1 MFNNIYIKSVQSVVD
16 SVYISS
22 YTNYTIFGNHVKIK
36 LPKKLKNTLKKDK
49 LRNIL
54 VENLKDE
61 LYLKYYCT
69 GTTNETI
76 SSSLEHEISKYHYD
90 PFFVHQLSISNKSH
104 GYFDENWK
112 IDSINKD
119 KMLVSGSMGK
129 FYISFKND
137 NEKYIS
143 EYKRPKIGQD
153 IKIHTSKEMFNISP
167 GFYMVNGDK
176 SIDKDAQILRFYWNI
191 KPDGAIKLIHNITTI
206 LNKINLPFKLKIVN
220 DPARFTRCDSAV
232 LYVEKK
238 NYFLILPTLQKI
250 HNKIYFYMKDLT
262 PSFTK
267 KIAKGLAIAEDP
279 GISTNESF
287 GTNRCRI
294 LAEGLVK
301 IFEANNLE
309 SSEQI
314 NIIINCFKENNIN
327 LEKPYLKNYTSTD
340 FYKITKHKKSQKTQ
354 SSNLDYKTELK
365 NTSLTIGKYF
375 VRTAIWHNN
384 VCNWLGY
391 TTEKNISPLSCDLYN
406 GTSGIAFFLTNLY
419 LKTKDISLRKTALGA
434 INQSLIYYHSYSQ
447 SQNLSLF
454 NGLLGILLIAIY
466 MGKKLKEKNL
476 INYSI
481 GLLNRYMTN
490 STKNIF
496 NDIIYG
502 KAGSI
507 VSLLTLQNMF
517 DDDVYELTIKLGNRL
532 VMNAEKSF
540 TGYSWKSP
548 KEVKSRKNLTG
559 FSHGTAGISYS
570 LFELYNVIKK
580 PQFLDAGNLAL
591 DYEQHY
597 FDKKTNNWIDF
608 RLIYSSNKEKHSFP
622 IAWCHGAAGIAMSR
636 TRSYY
641 LLKNENYKK
650 QALCGFETTLKNT
663 ILGINNVPDNFSL
676 CHGLSGNLD
685 ALIYGQGKLN
695 NIFIS
700 EELFSQI
707 SRIYSNNYN
716 KNKLSSMFDYNYEF
730 LGLML
735 GLAGIG
741 DTCLRMSTLDDD
753 NNHPSI
759 LLLEPEK
766 FFNLS

>member
-1 MFNNIYIKSVQSVVD
+1 MFNNIYIKSVQSVID
-16 SVYISS
+16 SVSISS
-22 YTNYTIFGNHVKIK
+22 YTNYTIFGDHVKIK
-36 LPKKLKNTLKKDK
+36 LPNKLKTTLKKDK

-54 VENLKDE
+54 IENLKDE
-61 LYLKYYCT
+61 LYKRYYCT

-76 SSSLEHEISKYHYD
+76 SSSPEYDVSRYHYD
-90 PFFVHQLSISNKSH
+90 PFFVDKLSQSNKSH

-119 KMLVSGSMGK
+119 KILVSGNMGK
-129 FYISFKND
+129 FYVSFKSD
-137 NEKYIS
+137 NKKYVS
-143 EYKRPKIGQD
+143 QYKKPKIGQA
-153 IKIHTSKEMFNISP
+153 IKIHTPKEMFNISP

-191 KPDGAIKLIHNITTI
+191 NPGGAMKLIHNITTI
-206 LNKINLPFKLKIVN
+206 FNKINLPFKLKIIN

-238 NYFLILPTLQKI
+238 NYLSILPYLQKI
-250 HNKIYFYMKDLT
+250 HKKIYLYMNNLV

-301 IFEANNLE
+301 IFEIDNLGSPE
-309 SSEQI
+309 KI
-314 NIIINCFKENNIN
+314 KIIIDCFKENNIN
-327 LEKPYLKNYTSTD
+327 LEKPYMKNYTSKD
-340 FYKITKHKKSQKTQ
+340 FYNINDHKKSQKRK
-354 SSNLDYKTELK
+354 SLNSDYKTEFQ

-375 VRTAIWHNN
+375 VQTAIWHNN

-391 TTEKNISPLSCDLYN
+391 NIDKNISPLSCDLYN
-406 GTSGIAFFLTNLY
+406 GTCGIAFFLTNLY
-419 LKTKDISLRKTALGA
+419 LETKDISFRKTALGA
-434 INQSLIYYHSYSQ
+434 INQSLIYYRSYSQ
-447 SQNLSLF
+447 SQNLSF
-454 NGLLGILLIAIY
+454 HTGLLGILLIALYI
-466 MGKKLKEKNL
+466 GKKLDEKNL
-476 INYSI
+476 IDHSI
-481 GLLNRYMTN
+481 SLLDRCVIN
-490 STKNIF
+490 STTNIY
-496 NDIIYG
+496 NDLIYG

-507 VSLLTLQNMF
+507 VSLLTIQNLF
-517 DDDVYELTIKLGNRL
+517 DGDLYELAIKLGNRL
-532 VMNAEKSF
+532 VMNAEKSSA
-540 TGYSWKSP
+540 GYSWKSP
-548 KEVKSRKNLTG
+548 EDVKSRKNLTG

-570 LFELYNVIKK
+570 LFELYHIIEKTR
-580 PQFLDAGNLAL
+580 FLETANLAL
-591 DYEQHY
+591 DYEQYY
-597 FDKKTNNWIDF
+597 FDEKTNNWIDF
-608 RLIYSSNKEKHSFP
+608 RLINSSNKEKHSFP

-641 LLKNENYKK
+641 LLKNEKYKK
-650 QALCGFETTLKNT
+650 QALLGFETTLKNT
-663 ILGINNVPDNFSL
+663 ILSINNVPDNFSL
-676 CHGLSGNLD
+676 CHGLSGNLE

-707 SRIYSNNYN
+707 SSLYSKNYN

-741 DTCLRMSTLDDD
+741 NTCLRLSRVGED
-753 NNHPSI
+753 NTYPSI